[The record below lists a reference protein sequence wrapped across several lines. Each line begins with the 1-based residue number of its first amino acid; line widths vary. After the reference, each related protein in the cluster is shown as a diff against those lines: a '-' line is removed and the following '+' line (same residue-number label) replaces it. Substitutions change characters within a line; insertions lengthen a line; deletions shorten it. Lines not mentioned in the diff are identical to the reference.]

1 MAKKPTPSAA
11 SGDEDRRLD
20 QIGEAFRRSAS
31 LDLENEAPD
40 DWKAYLTIVQSRIKA
55 QSPGYGTLSGRS
67 LADHIL
73 PTLRALAVVYAAY
86 TAPVPFSAFLA
97 EELAGRSSTWR
108 LEEEDPDSVLE
119 QIETMKPRQAE
130 YFYRNYRKGHLNKR
144 WNLYVT
150 DEMDKPTEAD
160 YEF

>member
-108 LEEEDPDSVLE
+108 LEEEDAVLE
-119 QIETMKPRQAE
+119 TIGQTFRAAVSAGKTPRTASVRETA
-130 YFYRNYRKGHLNKR
+130 
-144 WNLYVT
+144 LYLT
-150 DEMDKPTEAD
+150 LSLHDALPI
-160 YEF
+160 